1 MRSTLNSRLSP
12 TYTNRRYFE
21 FAREP
26 YACFHSTRIAAKGA
40 IFIYLECFQHSGNS
54 SVVASYLSGRQQQK
68 VFDSGGALT
77 VVVFYRLPLHAAS
90 LSQIPLQTCKSGPSR
105 ERCPRA
111 LPPTAMADDLAA
123 VGSAGIAL
131 DSDAATRASLWIG
144 CALASWSHS
153 LRGHRAGATGS
164 GADERSQEHRPP
176 LSQPLSAFVSSSV
189 LCASFSVRLS
199 QSQPTVRRIL
209 AA

>member
-1 MRSTLNSRLSP
+1 MNSRHFP

-90 LSQIPLQTCKSGPSR
+90 PSAKFPFIR
-105 ERCPRA
+105 HARAAHPASAAPERCRP
-111 LPPTAMADDLAA
+111 LPWRTISPLLVA
-123 VGSAGIAL
+123 
-131 DSDAATRASLWIG
+131 RASRWIRTRRLVRRSGSVVLWP
-144 CALASWSHS
+144 
-153 LRGHRAGATGS
+153 RGRIPCVATGQVPV

-176 LSQPLSAFVSSSV
+176 LSQPLSAFVLPSA
-189 LCASFSVRLS
+189 CDLS
-199 QSQPTVRRIL
+199 QSQPTARRIL

>member
-12 TYTNRRYFE
+12 TYTNRHYFE

-26 YACFHSTRIAAKGA
+26 YACFYSTRIAAKGA
-40 IFIYLECFQHSGNS
+40 FFIYLECFQHSGNS

-90 LSQIPLQTCKSGPSR
+90 DRQPNSPQTCKSGPSR

-111 LPPTAMADDLAA
+111 LPPTALADDLAA

-131 DSDAATRASLWIG
+131 DSDAATRASLWFG
-144 CALASWSHS
+144 CALATWSHS
-153 LRGHRAGATGS
+153 LRGHRAGAS

-176 LSQPLSAFVSSSV
+176 LSQPLSAFVLPSA
-189 LCASFSVRLS
+189 CDLS
-199 QSQPTVRRIL
+199 QSQPTARRIL